1 MPLNNKTTRI
11 NGATGAKD
19 DKTMFT
25 KGQKIAH
32 SISYEMRETK
42 SLFSSLRHAAEVVRM
57 TGGSFT
63 AKDVASLLEITSNY
77 LLSFDQVEEF
87 NAMVKTAQK
96 RAYEMYE
103 KKIKDLEKHCE
114 SLEEELGKKE
124 DEFSEYIDKAE
135 ELDNLE
141 NNIHPEIFD
150 AVCSMM
156 PGDRLTFAQAYEC
169 AEAIRNCGRF
179 DASQLRMAI

>member
-1 MPLNNKTTRI
+1 
-11 NGATGAKD
+11 
-19 DKTMFT
+19 MFT

-32 SISYEMRETK
+32 SISYEIRETK
-42 SLFSSLRHAAEVVRM
+42 SLFSALRHAAEVVRM

-77 LLSFDQVEEF
+77 LISFDQAEEF
-87 NAMVKTAQK
+87 NAMVETATK
-96 RAYEMYE
+96 RAYKMNE

-114 SLEEELGKKE
+114 SLEEELENKE

-141 NNIHPEIFD
+141 NSIHPEIFD
-150 AVCSMM
+150 AVCSMI
-156 PGDRLTFAQAYEC
+156 PGDRLTFAEAYEV
-169 AEAIRNCGRF
+169 AEKIRNCGKF

>member
-1 MPLNNKTTRI
+1 
-11 NGATGAKD
+11 
-19 DKTMFT
+19 MFT

-42 SLFSSLRHAAEVVRM
+42 SLFSALRHAAEVARM

-63 AKDVASLLEITSNY
+63 AKDVASLLEIASNY
-77 LLSFDQVEEF
+77 LLSFDQVKEF
-87 NAMVKTAQK
+87 NAMLETATK
-96 RAYEMYE
+96 RAYEMNE
-103 KKIKDLEKHCE
+103 KKIKDLENRCE
-114 SLEEELGKKE
+114 SLEKELEKKE
-124 DEFSEYIDKAE
+124 DEFSEYMDKAE

-141 NNIHPEIFD
+141 NNIHPEIWE
-150 AVCSMM
+150 AVCGML

-169 AEAIRNCGRF
+169 AEAIRNCGKF